1 MEIGRN
7 RSIVLDDLA
16 SNGVVRE
23 KYERLDHSVFA
34 DIYRRV
40 LDQIE
45 HIVDI
50 NRQYVDMNKRWKVAE
65 RRKGNDNFE
74 IANVLSFVG
83 RRGTGKT
90 SAMLSTVEVLEKD
103 ADQLSDNKKNGLK
116 FKNQDKMKN
125 VSFYCLP
132 CIDVS
137 FIEES
142 EDLFILIL
150 SSMFENVLHMSRK
163 ESLNIRDYEN
173 RELFQKFEKIYDD
186 FITLTRNK
194 GDEGYSAFEKL
205 KNYASSQR
213 IRDQFEYL
221 VEAYLENMDNDSIY
235 RLEKGERYLV
245 ISIDDVD
252 MVQQGAEREF
262 GCYKIMNCIY
272 KYLNIPHVIVM
283 ASYNHVYLYEQC
295 QEFFRKTYNTRTID
309 HEKIANQFMEKVFP
323 IYNRFYMPSWRKRDL
338 KSGNEIL
345 IDIKNNRMNVLKK
358 YQTENEGKMIVKKFV
373 FALLYEKTGVCFDY
387 AGEKKHFFEPD
398 TLRSL
403 FNTTELLLEIPGY
416 DYSLKEKKDLQGFEY
431 GMNRLKEDCYFRF
444 GNEALINSSERI
456 MFDEWLEQP
465 IELRAENIVKKICIE
480 TEKLGL
486 RSKEISRESR
496 LKARREGVDSLEIE
510 KIDKYILDN
519 KDVEY
524 SYAELVHSIFHMTRG
539 KEIYSK
545 SLVSS
550 ILYSYTLYM
559 TEIYTRYKWYKQH
572 IPKKDFLDLCKEVEN
587 PNLEDANSEE
597 YFKEVKTASDIIEKI
612 IGESVCGRWT
622 EYFFPKMKLINESSR
637 SLYLY
642 GGVKLY
648 ILGYVENLKL
658 AYEVEIMNHNDSI
671 IDFKSFIFVSMFYT
685 DVLSWSE
692 DDIDVEF
699 TTEGSETKIKL
710 KIIENRNSDFDMTGC
725 FKNTFLYEKF
735 LNKLQKLLEKKCNER
750 ISGHNQDQFK
760 KCQEELET
768 CFEIIWNEYYDWDMK
783 YGNMMLPIYN
793 LDITYNFIKR
803 IFQDCK
809 RENKPAIELKLDDQN
824 DTTFFDEYIKML
836 DYFCEYM
843 EEIDKAYCLENTL
856 QSYVDTFEKCPFY
869 TMVNELKENISSRVH
884 VTNYIFRMVQA
895 MENDEEELVS
905 PD

>member
-283 ASYNHVYLYEQC
+283 ASYNHVYLY
-295 QEFFRKTYNTRTID
+295 
-309 HEKIANQFMEKVFP
+309 
-323 IYNRFYMPSWRKRDL
+323 
-338 KSGNEIL
+338 
-345 IDIKNNRMNVLKK
+345 
-358 YQTENEGKMIVKKFV
+358 
-373 FALLYEKTGVCFDY
+373 
-387 AGEKKHFFEPD
+387 
-398 TLRSL
+398 
-403 FNTTELLLEIPGY
+403 
-416 DYSLKEKKDLQGFEY
+416 
-431 GMNRLKEDCYFRF
+431 
-444 GNEALINSSERI
+444 
-456 MFDEWLEQP
+456 
-465 IELRAENIVKKICIE
+465 
-480 TEKLGL
+480 
-486 RSKEISRESR
+486 
-496 LKARREGVDSLEIE
+496 
-510 KIDKYILDN
+510 
-519 KDVEY
+519 
-524 SYAELVHSIFHMTRG
+524 
-539 KEIYSK
+539 
-545 SLVSS
+545 
-550 ILYSYTLYM
+550 
-559 TEIYTRYKWYKQH
+559 
-572 IPKKDFLDLCKEVEN
+572 
-587 PNLEDANSEE
+587 
-597 YFKEVKTASDIIEKI
+597 
-612 IGESVCGRWT
+612 
-622 EYFFPKMKLINESSR
+622 
-637 SLYLY
+637 
-642 GGVKLY
+642 
-648 ILGYVENLKL
+648 
-658 AYEVEIMNHNDSI
+658 IMN
-671 IDFKSFIFVSMFYT
+671 
-685 DVLSWSE
+685 
-692 DDIDVEF
+692 
-699 TTEGSETKIKL
+699 
-710 KIIENRNSDFDMTGC
+710 
-725 FKNTFLYEKF
+725 
-735 LNKLQKLLEKKCNER
+735 
-750 ISGHNQDQFK
+750 
-760 KCQEELET
+760 
-768 CFEIIWNEYYDWDMK
+768 
-783 YGNMMLPIYN
+783 P
-793 LDITYNFIKR
+793 
-803 IFQDCK
+803 
-809 RENKPAIELKLDDQN
+809 
-824 DTTFFDEYIKML
+824 
-836 DYFCEYM
+836 
-843 EEIDKAYCLENTL
+843 
-856 QSYVDTFEKCPFY
+856 
-869 TMVNELKENISSRVH
+869 
-884 VTNYIFRMVQA
+884 
-895 MENDEEELVS
+895 
-905 PD
+905 